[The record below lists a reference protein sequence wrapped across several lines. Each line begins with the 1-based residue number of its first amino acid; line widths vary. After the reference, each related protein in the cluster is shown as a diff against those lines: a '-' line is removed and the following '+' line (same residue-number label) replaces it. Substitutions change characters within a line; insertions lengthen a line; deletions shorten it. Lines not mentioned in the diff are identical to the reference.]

1 MRAVIQL
8 VSKSSVQTSEDTGTE
23 NGIGYGLTVLI
34 AASALDTEKEV
45 EKTVDKI
52 LKLRIFPDGDK
63 KMNLNI
69 IDAGG
74 EILLIPQFTLYGDL
88 KGNNRPNFSKAA
100 VKDKALNLFSLAET
114 KLREKGVSIKTG
126 FFGEHMVIK
135 QELDGPVTIILDTE
149 FI

>member
-8 VSKSSVQTSEDTGTE
+8 VSNSSVKIVGDAGPE
-23 NGIGYGLTVLI
+23 NSIGYGLTVLV
-34 AASALDTEKEV
+34 AASALDTEKEA
-45 EKTVDKI
+45 EKTIDKI

-69 IDAGG
+69 IDARG

-100 VKDKALNLFSLAET
+100 MKDNALKLFTLVET
-114 KLREKGVSIKTG
+114 KLREKGVSVKTG